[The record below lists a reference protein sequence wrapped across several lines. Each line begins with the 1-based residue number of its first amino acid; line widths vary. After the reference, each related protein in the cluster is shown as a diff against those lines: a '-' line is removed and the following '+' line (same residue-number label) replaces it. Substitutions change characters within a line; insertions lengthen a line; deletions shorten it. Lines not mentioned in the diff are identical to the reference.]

1 MIPFF
6 DVIENNVFF
15 PNKKKLETL
24 SFEFKQGLSLACAG
38 KSNTKKKFC
47 MHKPRVLT
55 LIFFHLV
62 SGNYFL
68 SKLKK
73 KIVFSI

>member
-15 PNKKKLETL
+15 PNKKKKILHAKAE
-24 SFEFKQGLSLACAG
+24 SFDIDF
-38 KSNTKKKFC
+38 
-47 MHKPRVLT
+47 
-55 LIFFHLV
+55 FFHLV